1 MGGRGAL
8 KSACKYVELFSSVV
22 AFAPAL
28 VDGKDLQERH
38 PELLRMVFN
47 GDAQR
52 FEENSPGRWAQANA
66 EAIRGKLPIWIICGA
81 EDGLLPGIERMQRLL
96 GQLEIA
102 HELELIPGI
111 AHNLPALAEAIQ
123 TRGFAFAAKA
133 FGQ

>member
-28 VDGKDLQERH
+28 VDAEEMQQRH
-38 PELLRMVFN
+38 PQLLQRVFN

-52 FEENSPGRWAQANA
+52 FEGNSPRRWAQAKA
-66 EAIRGKLPIWIICGA
+66 EAIRGKLPIWTICGA

-111 AHNLPALAEAIQ
+111 AHNLPALAEAVQ

-133 FGQ
+133 SGQ